1 MQWEFIVALVIAI
14 PIILFPAAFVWYLN
28 VSGLYR
34 VICDTWQKR
43 ARRSQAARGHVEGKA
58 RALVTVSKRVRT
70 AVLAINRSAISMP
83 REAVLGVAT
92 VLGVST
98 FLAWLLISG
107 LGGSVTLLT
116 LGLVIAILLAS
127 LLAAFVWYLNVSG
140 LYRVIRDTWQKRARE
155 RRLVRMLR
163 QAMVQM
169 LTETLVEERPVTTEA
184 VARERVTK

>member
-1 MQWEFIVALVIAI
+1 M
-14 PIILFPAAFVWYLN
+14 
-28 VSGLYR
+28 
-34 VICDTWQKR
+34 
-43 ARRSQAARGHVEGKA
+43 EGKA
-58 RALVTVSKRVRT
+58 RALVTVSKRART

-98 FLAWLLISG
+98 FLVWLLISG

-116 LGLVIAILLAS
+116 LGLVIAILLVS

-140 LYRVIRDTWQKRARE
+140 LYLVIRDTWQKRARE

-169 LTETLVEERPVTTEA
+169 LTETLVEERPVTIEA